1 MLPEGAQAASRT
13 LAADLRYLRVMT
25 DEELER
31 IAEAVLEKLLNA
43 PEGVEITLRGSGP
56 RLPLQALLPGVPR
69 AGEVVWH
76 RPRRNS
82 APRPFVVHRVEWWNV
97 PPDAEA
103 DVFIEAL
110 PEESELAR
118 EVRALPHQRVRVK
131 RGKGWHEHTWIR

>member
-1 MLPEGAQAASRT
+1 
-13 LAADLRYLRVMT
+13 MT

-31 IAEAVLEKLLNA
+31 VAKAVLDKLLDA
-43 PEGVEITLRGSGP
+43 PQGVEIVLRASGAKP
-56 RLPLQALLPGVPR
+56 SHALLPGVPR

-76 RPRRNS
+76 CPRRNS
-82 APRPFVVHRVEWWNV
+82 APRPFIVRRVEWWNV
-97 PPDAEA
+97 APHVEA

-131 RGKGWHEHTWIR
+131 RGKGWHEHIWIR